1 MNAPGDTKTVIAR
14 VAVST
19 PDFHQ
24 TRVVAEDGHQYA
36 VVKRTAGVPWDQ
48 LQEGQ
53 RIICLVTTDEFP
65 RCLEVL
71 EVL

>member
-1 MNAPGDTKTVIAR
+1 MPALTKTVAAT
-14 VAVST
+14 VAASF

-24 TRVVAEDGHQYA
+24 TRIAGDDGHLYA
-36 VVKRTAGVPWDQ
+36 VVRRTAGVPWDQ

-53 RIICLVTTDEFP
+53 RVRCVVTTDRFP
-65 RCLEVL
+65 RCLAVL